1 MHPLGRGHVQRKI
14 NTRTV
19 KQQDFSDNKQQ
30 DFCDFMGN
38 DLCRRRE
45 VHRRNVI
52 RTSWHHQSSRK
63 SQSFS
68 SQFPST
74 VSDRHHLVPA
84 MGVNQNQIQ
93 LSQLSGTMHSRTR
106 PTRPWRDFCADHP
119 TDAIPPWKRQY
130 DTISPCGAQGWKRA
144 ILLKMWGGYFSS
156 FLGLPG
162 FRFAG
167 MSAEGFRPS
176 AASISSSFG
185 LTLTSRQPPSSPTRT
200 FFARFKSD
208 MMRE

>member
-1 MHPLGRGHVQRKI
+1 MKSLNRSTFLEERGA
-14 NTRTV
+14 N
-19 KQQDFSDNKQQ
+19 
-30 DFCDFMGN
+30 
-38 DLCRRRE
+38 RRRSGE
-45 VHRRNVI
+45 CDVWGDGTTGDHWN
-52 RTSWHHQSSRK
+52 S
-63 SQSFS
+63 
-68 SQFPST
+68 
-74 VSDRHHLVPA
+74 L
-84 MGVNQNQIQ
+84 IQ